1 MLTLSLP
8 GWLGTKHGLSILNFK
23 ANANVKVKAQ
33 AWLAHSK
40 TTATLQFNFLFYSGY
55 DPIIY

>member
-1 MLTLSLP
+1 MLTLSLSC
-8 GWLGTKHGLSILNFK
+8 GLGTKHGLSILNFK
-23 ANANVKVKAQ
+23 AGANVKVKAQ

-40 TTATLQFNFLFYSGY
+40 ITSTLRFNFVFYSGY